1 MTMLNR
7 INLKRA
13 WIGVVLAYSFIR
25 ALLIWKIFAKFGVN
39 PFIYLI
45 IDLVSAY
52 FYAIYSANLVEAV
65 IKRQH
70 RLTLKFLLL
79 SLITNFL
86 PDLYVLVSANS
97 VPSFIFRTFIDVIL
111 ILAIFATIGIIRE
124 IIHRRK

>member
-1 MTMLNR
+1 MC
-7 INLKRA
+7 
-13 WIGVVLAYSFIR
+13 SS
-25 ALLIWKIFAKFGVN
+25 
-39 PFIYLI
+39 
-45 IDLVSAY
+45 DL
-52 FYAIYSANLVEAV
+52 EAV

-111 ILAIFATIGIIRE
+111 ILALFATIGIIRE